1 MEKLIEIDGK
11 QIYLKA
17 HAGVPL
23 MYKNYFSVDF
33 FADAMKFAKSFD
45 AMMSESSDFSQMSYE
60 DLSHVDMNMFYRM
73 LWIFAKA
80 GKKDLPPLENWLE
93 QFDALPLDEITPPI
107 IQMIEGLMKGKKR
120 QTQKAMEPK

>member
-23 MYKNYFSVDF
+23 MYKNYFNFDF
-33 FADAMKFAKSFD
+33 FADALRFAKSCD
-45 AMMSESSDFSQMSYE
+45 AMMSDSSDLSQMTYE

-93 QFDALPLDEITPPI
+93 QFDELPLEEIAVPI
-107 IQMIEGLMKGKKR
+107 VNMIEGLMKGKKR
-120 QTQKAMEPK
+120 QTQKAMEPR